1 MEDESIPVQKWN
13 TPQDGQSHAAAG
25 HEMTMGGLQLSICV
39 LVLVLC
45 NVGQIGSAEMEGS
58 L

>member
-39 LVLVLC
+39 LVLC